1 MDKSVHDQLL
11 ARLEQAGYFPDLM
24 MDSVELA
31 LGEEELLD
39 FVVHHEPTFSLDEV
53 RRHLTVLALTP
64 TRLVVGHTDDRS
76 GEWSEPDDHAVC
88 STEAIGLHRIT
99 NVAMTRVVTR
109 PERYRRGDGAD
120 SGWLS
125 VAWGSVGRIELE
137 PAQCADPQCEA
148 DHGYSGSL
156 LPDDLSVR
164 MSVAADGRDD
174 LARLFRFAARL
185 QQITGRDA
193 SRTA

>member
-1 MDKSVHDQLL
+1 MDTSVRDQLH
-11 ARLEQAGYFPDLM
+11 ARLEKTGYYPDLM
-24 MDSVELA
+24 MDSVEIA
-31 LGEEELLD
+31 LGDEELLD

-64 TRLVVGHTDDRS
+64 TRLVIGHTDDRT
-76 GEWSEPDDHAVC
+76 GEWTEPDDHAVC
-88 STEAIGLHRIT
+88 STEAIGLHRIV
-99 NVAMTRVVTR
+99 NVAMTRVVTQ
-109 PERYRRGDGAD
+109 PEKYRRGDQAD

-137 PAQCADPQCEA
+137 PARCPDPNCEA
-148 DHGYSGSL
+148 DHGYSGSV

-174 LARLFRFAARL
+174 LSRLFGFASRL
-185 QQITGRDA
+185 QQLSGVR
-193 SRTA
+193 